1 MWLVCLKA
9 TEVGVVLFWSASLE
23 EPENRF
29 GKLPIGG
36 VLLCDGD
43 PIGVVLLWEEPPVV
57 GVLLWEEI
65 TNGGVL
71 LWEEIPIGG
80 VPLWEELPIGGVS
93 LWEELP
99 IGGVCLWEELGGE
112 FTKVNGKGGVALW
125 EETIGGVFLE
135 EQVLSVW
142 TNDKAIPFW
151 PTFYSEQSTS
161 FDGLSKC

>member
-23 EPENRF
+23 VPENRF

-36 VLLCDGD
+36 VLLCDGG
-43 PIGVVLLWEEPPVV
+43 PICV
-57 GVLLWEEI
+57 VLLWEEI

-80 VPLWEELPIGGVS
+80 VLLWEELPIGGVS

-112 FTKVNGKGGVALW
+112 FTNVNGRGGVALW

-135 EQVLSVW
+135 DQVGVSMNLRKS
-142 TNDKAIPFW
+142 KPFFW
-151 PTFYSEQSTS
+151 PKFYSGQSM
-161 FDGLSKC
+161 FKFWRLA